1 MRCRGDQL
9 MMEDQYAVDSI
20 CPKCV
25 ELQRMCEQYKDLL
38 RRRRQMLTKSHDL
51 HDRLDR
57 VSQGH
62 VQCVCV
68 CECVHICVCVELAVQ
83 VWLIFLY

>member
-1 MRCRGDQL
+1 MPSSLTLFSLSVCLQKDLDQAERMRCRGDQL

-20 CPKCV
+20 RPKCV

-38 RRRRQMLTKSHDL
+38 RRRRHVLTKSHDL

-57 VSQGH
+57 VS
-62 VQCVCV
+62 VCV
-68 CECVHICVCVELAVQ
+68 WGFV
-83 VWLIFLY
+83 